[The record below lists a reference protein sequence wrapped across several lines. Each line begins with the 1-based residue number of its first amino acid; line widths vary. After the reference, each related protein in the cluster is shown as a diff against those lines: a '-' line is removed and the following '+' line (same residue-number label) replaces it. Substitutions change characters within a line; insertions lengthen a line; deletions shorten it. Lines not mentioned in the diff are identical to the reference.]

1 MIDAHL
7 MPSTIWGAKEIQV
20 NKIYFLFLINSQFS
34 KRDRHRNKKKKNI
47 IWIVSDKRFPEG

>member
-34 KRDRHRNKKKKNI
+34 KRDRHRNKKKYI